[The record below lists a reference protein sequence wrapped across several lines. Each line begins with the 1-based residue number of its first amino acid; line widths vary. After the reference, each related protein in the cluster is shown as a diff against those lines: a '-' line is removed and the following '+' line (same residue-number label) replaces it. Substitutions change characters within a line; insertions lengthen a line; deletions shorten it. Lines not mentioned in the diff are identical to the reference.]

1 MYGINIIFG
10 MAYKGRILLL
20 IITQIDIKRCQKSA
34 DGNPYFLVGITTCN
48 INFFLLLRH
57 TASANPI

>member
-1 MYGINIIFG
+1 

>member
-1 MYGINIIFG
+1 

-34 DGNPYFLVGITTCN
+34 DGNPLIFSRNYYPQYQ
-48 INFFLLLRH
+48 FFPLLRH
-57 TASANPI
+57 TAANPI